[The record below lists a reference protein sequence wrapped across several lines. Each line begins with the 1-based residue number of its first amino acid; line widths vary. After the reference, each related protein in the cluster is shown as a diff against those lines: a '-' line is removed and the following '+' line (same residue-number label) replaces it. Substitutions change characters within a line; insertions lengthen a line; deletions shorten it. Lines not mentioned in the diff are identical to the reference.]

1 MGFQLEPP
9 DDWRFRLG
17 DVRGRRG
24 DRESAARRV
33 LCRRLVGLAD
43 GEPGGGGRC
52 EGRRA
57 DCRRALMNAVEVNFD
72 GLVGPTHN
80 YGGLAQ
86 GNLAAAA
93 NEGSVSN
100 PREAALQGLSKMRA
114 LVRMGLTQ
122 GCLLYTSDAADERS
136 SVDLGGRRIIKKT
149 KRARITHR
157 GSAEDKKEKE

>member
-1 MGFQLEPP
+1 
-9 DDWRFRLG
+9 
-17 DVRGRRG
+17 
-24 DRESAARRV
+24 
-33 LCRRLVGLAD
+33 
-43 GEPGGGGRC
+43 
-52 EGRRA
+52 
-57 DCRRALMNAVEVNFD
+57 MNAVEVNFD

-122 GCLLYTSDAADERS
+122 GVLPPHERPHVTSLRKMGFGGNDADVIRGASRASPLLLANVSSASAMWTANAATAHLQLIRVMALYIS
-136 SVDLGGRRIIKKT
+136 RRPIFRPISIAQSKLKPH
-149 KRARITHR
+149 RAFFQPFLRMLR
-157 GSAEDKKEKE
+157 NSL